1 MGIPFERLG
10 IPAPFRK
17 SVSPKAPRSAKIAV
31 AKGLI
36 PCTADVQLSLLYVLA
51 VDKDRAVAKAARGT
65 MRAMPVSQILS
76 GISQSTFPKVLEFIA
91 QFKPDRELDQRL
103 LQIRN
108 TPDRAAEMVAARADA
123 GLCEILVRNQE
134 RLLMTPSVFVSLHA
148 NPQCSDEELGN
159 AEAFLRL
166 HNSLPEV
173 PASRPFQQV
182 KPVEVAAQ
190 ARPAPKKNAL
200 DDLFDDEPEVS
211 GEHAEDEASEEPIEP
226 VPEPTPEPVAPT
238 PVVAAPPEPDLD
250 MFDLGKVATDSSKFG
265 AFKFNFD
272 DEADDFSWDLT
283 EERSEGETRSESE
296 EEEQRV
302 SLEQKLRDMPV
313 GKKIKLAYMGN
324 QEARKILVRDPN
336 KIVAAAVVKSGR
348 LTPNEVAS
356 FAGNKNLHDEVV
368 RLIADNKE
376 FTRKYPVQVALVNNP
391 KTPPSVALRL
401 LQGLHKRD
409 LQQLANNRNVSS
421 VIFGTALKM
430 FKAKYR
436 K

>member
-17 SVSPKAPRSAKIAV
+17 SVSPGAPRSAKVAV

-36 PCTADVQLSLLYVLA
+36 PCTADVQLALLYVLA

-65 MRAMPVSQILS
+65 MKAMPVPQIIS

-108 TPDRAAEMVAARADA
+108 TPDRAAEIVAARADA

-134 RLLMTPSVFVSLHA
+134 RLLMTPSVFLALHG
-148 NPQCSDEELGN
+148 NPLCSDDELAN
-159 AEAFLRL
+159 AESFLRL

-173 PASRPFQQV
+173 PDSRPFQQQ
-182 KPVEVAAQ
+182 KPVEIAAK

-200 DDLFDDEPEVS
+200 DDLFDDGPTS
-211 GEHAEDEASEEPIEP
+211 SDGD
-226 VPEPTPEPVAPT
+226 VPEGETEAAVEVVPEAPAPP
-238 PVVAAPPEPDLD
+238 PVVESLAQPDLD
-250 MFDLGKVATDSSKFG
+250 MFDLGKVETDSSKFG

-272 DEADDFSWDLT
+272 NEVDDFSWDLT
-283 EERSEGETRSESE
+283 HESE
-296 EEEQRV
+296 EGEARPENEEAPQRV
-302 SLEQKLRDMPV
+302 SLEQQLRDMTV

-324 QEARKILVRDPN
+324 QEARKILIRDSN

-348 LTPNEVAS
+348 LSPNEVAS

-409 LQQLANNRNVSS
+409 LQQLANNRNVPS
-421 VIFGTALKM
+421 VIFGTAMKM